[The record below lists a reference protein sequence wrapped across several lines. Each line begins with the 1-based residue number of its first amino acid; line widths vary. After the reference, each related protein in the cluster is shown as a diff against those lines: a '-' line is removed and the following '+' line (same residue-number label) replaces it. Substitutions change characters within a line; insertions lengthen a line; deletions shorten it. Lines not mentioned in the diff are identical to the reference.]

1 MINQFIV
8 EYIDG
13 LWHSIISYYMKNII
27 TIMMITLA
35 MCASPSLAQTPRTV
49 SGVVT
54 QVMDA
59 DTLRLGNQK
68 IRLWGADALEL
79 RQTCVNAQRQ
89 TWNCGS
95 QAQARLA
102 DLVQNKT
109 ITCVVRGTSY
119 DRLVAQCEL
128 NGVDLSRMMV
138 REGWSFDC
146 ARYSRGTYAADQ
158 AHAQAAQVGVWHSE
172 FTWPW
177 LTRTRPTT
185 C

>member
-1 MINQFIV
+1 MKKILFSTVVMI
-8 EYIDG
+8 
-13 LWHSIISYYMKNII
+13 SIMQPI
-27 TIMMITLA
+27 A
-35 MCASPSLAQTPRTV
+35 AHAQQRTV

-59 DTLRLGNQK
+59 DTLRLGDQK

-79 RQTCVNAQRQ
+79 RQTCVNAQQQ

-102 DLVQNKT
+102 DLVQSKT

-128 NGVDLSRMMV
+128 NGVDLSHMMV

-158 AHAQAAQVGVWHSE
+158 AHAQAAQVGAWSSQ

-177 LTRTRPTT
+177 LTRSRPTT